1 MKQLFRQII
10 GHMLD
15 QYVTV
20 LTILAVVSSVTYL
33 VLVYDLK
40 GQEGNTTLVRLAAQQ
55 GQIVHQLNFLTSQL
69 VHTED
74 INAIRDIRSE
84 IIKKVTHFE
93 DMHLS
98 LKQGDRFVREG
109 LMLVHVAGTLSPDL
123 RTLYYEKPTQLN
135 RLARKYISA
144 VKGVLGMSHDEL
156 NQNRQVLKRLHSEIS
171 EPLVAGLDQAVTLY
185 HKESEYM
192 LSQTQNLQTVM
203 FAATL
208 ISLVVVGTFL
218 LRPLVL
224 KLKESMLRVQEE
236 KEFTDNVINT
246 AQALIIGLDPAGKIV
261 LFNQQAQENTGWYE
275 EEVKGGEFFERF
287 IPGDDRE
294 RLQNLYNGMIQ
305 GSVEFAGEME
315 TRLMIRSGE
324 QLNIVWHT
332 TVVKDPQSNQ
342 PALFLATGLDITGRK
357 LAEQNLQN
365 AHKELEQLS
374 ARLQEE
380 INLAATLQ
388 NAILPDPKIDL
399 PGIVG
404 EAALLT
410 SSEVGGDYYDYYK
423 VGGFRSVL
431 LVGDVSGHGVA
442 AGTMVSAAKA
452 GVYPLIHEGV
462 SSPGE
467 ILQSLNQTMLAT
479 AHQSLLMTMAC
490 LSLDARTGKLV
501 FANAGHVL
509 PYLWR
514 RENRQW
520 QMLEASGLPLGKSTE
535 VDYKGGSVEIQLEV
549 GDRLF
554 LFTDGVVEEE
564 SPLGEPFGYDRLERV
579 LDQFGEAEPD
589 VLRDEVMSAL
599 RLHCGGAAFTDDVTI
614 VVVNHSDR
622 VIQAAGEES
631 EAGDIV
637 RLSEAFYRHGEHP
650 VPRVSRQFVV
660 FTAENEFADLLSRF
674 SEDGICRVLPRND
687 ALCRQIGWNRLL
699 NQHHQSPDDDLYAL
713 IPESPMQRGFQ
724 LTHTEDKLFI
734 MEEIQA
740 WLSEQGQVSG
750 DHLDSLMVLLDEMIE
765 NSLYAAPRDGQDN
778 PYFVKGVARELSA
791 NEEVRIDIALSD
803 DRLGLMVTDNWG
815 TLTPAM
821 FLKHVTHTMEQGIEA
836 GTGGAGLYMMWRLSH
851 YLQMRVYP
859 HHRTQVTA
867 LWDLNRS
874 LNIDLKSG
882 FQFLYHSE
890 YNAANQMRA

>member
-1 MKQLFRQII
+1 MKQLFRQIL

-20 LTILAVVSSVTYL
+20 LTILALVSSVTYL
-33 VLVYDLK
+33 VLIYDLK
-40 GQEGNTTLVRLAAQQ
+40 DQEGNTALVRLAAQQ
-55 GQIVHQLNFLTSQL
+55 GQIVHQINFLTSQL
-69 VHTED
+69 VHTEGID
-74 INAIRDIRSE
+74 GIRDIRGE
-84 IIKKVTHFE
+84 IIKKVTQFKDTHV
-93 DMHLS
+93 S

-109 LMLVHVAGTLSPDL
+109 MKLVHIAGTLSPDL
-123 RTLYYEKPTQLN
+123 RTLYFEKPTQLN
-135 RLARKYISA
+135 RLVRKYLSS
-144 VKGVLGMSHDEL
+144 VRGVLRMNHEGL
-156 NQNRQVLKRLHSEIS
+156 NQNRQALERLHTEIS
-171 EPLVAGLDQAVTLY
+171 VPLVAGLDQAVALY

-192 LSQTQNLQTVM
+192 LSQTQNLQSFM
-203 FAATL
+203 FAVTL
-208 ISLVVVGTFL
+208 ISLVVVETFL

-246 AQALIIGLDPAGKIV
+246 AQALIIGLDPSGKIV
-261 LFNQQAQENTGWYE
+261 LFNQHAQENTGWQE

-287 IPGDDRE
+287 IPADDRE
-294 RLQNLYNGMIQ
+294 RLQNLYNDMIE
-305 GSVEFAGEME
+305 GTVEFAGEMG

-324 QLNIVWHT
+324 QVNIVWHT

-404 EAALLT
+404 EASLLT

-423 VGGFRSVL
+423 IGGYRSVL

-467 ILQSLNQTMLAT
+467 ILQSLNKTMLAT
-479 AHQSLLMTMAC
+479 AQQSLLMTMAC
-490 LSLDARTGKLV
+490 LSLDARNGKLV

-514 RENRQW
+514 RQNRQW
-520 QMLEASGLPLGKSTE
+520 EMLEASGLPLGKSSE
-535 VDYKGGSVEIQLEV
+535 VDYIGSSVEIQLEV

-564 SPLGEPFGYDRLERV
+564 SPVGEPFGYDRLERV
-579 LDQFGEAEPD
+579 LDEFGEAEPEL
-589 VLRDEVMSAL
+589 LRDKVMAAL
-599 RLHCGGAAFTDDVTI
+599 HLHCGGAAFTDDVTI

-622 VIQAAGEES
+622 VVQAVSEES
-631 EAGDIV
+631 DASDIV
-637 RLSEAFYRHGEHP
+637 RLSESFYRHGEHP
-650 VPRVSRQFVV
+650 VPRVSRQYVV
-660 FTAENEFADLLSRF
+660 FTGL
-674 SEDGICRVLPRND
+674 D
-687 ALCRQIGWNRLL
+687 A
-699 NQHHQSPDDDLYAL
+699 H
-713 IPESPMQRGFQ
+713 
-724 LTHTEDKLFI
+724 
-734 MEEIQA
+734 
-740 WLSEQGQVSG
+740 
-750 DHLDSLMVLLDEMIE
+750 
-765 NSLYAAPRDGQDN
+765 
-778 PYFVKGVARELSA
+778 
-791 NEEVRIDIALSD
+791 
-803 DRLGLMVTDNWG
+803 
-815 TLTPAM
+815 
-821 FLKHVTHTMEQGIEA
+821 
-836 GTGGAGLYMMWRLSH
+836 
-851 YLQMRVYP
+851 
-859 HHRTQVTA
+859 
-867 LWDLNRS
+867 
-874 LNIDLKSG
+874 
-882 FQFLYHSE
+882 
-890 YNAANQMRA
+890 